1 MWCIRRKAISPYC
14 QPPSNVLYYISTT
27 TSAVSA
33 VFGGFYADF
42 RKKDTPEA
50 AIRSLVIQLS
60 RQGIG
65 TARADSAG
73 RTMLTLVGETWTL
86 DEQRLLALPYVAE
99 VKRLTPVWRLASR
112 QTHPEDT
119 VVSVGD
125 AQIGKG
131 FCLMAGPCAVESALQ
146 MQGVARAVKAAGGL
160 VLRGGAYKPRTSPYA
175 FQGFGAP
182 ALELLAQTGREVGL
196 PTVSEITDAAQLP
209 QFEQVDMLQVGA
221 RNMQNYELLRA
232 LGQQSKP
239 VLLKRAVGATVE
251 ELLQSAEYILAGGN
265 PNVVLCERG
274 VRSFSKTSRAALDVS
289 AIPVLKR
296 MTHLPVIVDPSHAA
310 GEAALVPPLALA
322 AVAAGADG
330 LLIEVHDRPAAALSD
345 AAQSLSC
352 TAFAELAE
360 KIKRYAK
367 PSKRDHRHSC
377 RKTIHRRIPSCP
389 CSCYRYRKAH
399 QGVETGSDGFC
410 RRHHSRQYQHA
421 LENVYVY
428 IHEMDPENVRKTAP
442 IVRIDWTTIPDRTQQ
457 AKNAIMT
464 ALSDKLAEITGEN
477 KMEINGILINDI
489 PLACGMLGGIS
500 RADNCD
506 W

>member
-1 MWCIRRKAISPYC
+1 MLIF
-14 QPPSNVLYYISTT
+14 V
-27 TSAVSA
+27 
-33 VFGGFYADF
+33 
-42 RKKDTPEA
+42 KKDTPEA

-239 VLLKRAVGATVE
+239 VLLKRSVGATVE

-345 AAQSLSC
+345 AAQSLRC

-360 KIKRYAK
+360 KIKK
-367 PSKRDHRHSC
+367 
-377 RKTIHRRIPSCP
+377 
-389 CSCYRYRKAH
+389 
-399 QGVETGSDGFC
+399 
-410 RRHHSRQYQHA
+410 
-421 LENVYVY
+421 
-428 IHEMDPENVRKTAP
+428 VRE
-442 IVRIDWTTIPDRTQQ
+442 
-457 AKNAIMT
+457 AIE
-464 ALSDKLAEITGEN
+464 A
-477 KMEINGILINDI
+477 
-489 PLACGMLGGIS
+489 
-500 RADNCD
+500 
-506 W
+506 

>member
-1 MWCIRRKAISPYC
+1 MLIF
-14 QPPSNVLYYISTT
+14 V
-27 TSAVSA
+27 
-33 VFGGFYADF
+33 
-42 RKKDTPEA
+42 KKDTPEA

-65 TARADSAG
+65 TARVDSAG

-360 KIKRYAK
+360 KIKK
-367 PSKRDHRHSC
+367 
-377 RKTIHRRIPSCP
+377 
-389 CSCYRYRKAH
+389 
-399 QGVETGSDGFC
+399 
-410 RRHHSRQYQHA
+410 
-421 LENVYVY
+421 
-428 IHEMDPENVRKTAP
+428 VRE
-442 IVRIDWTTIPDRTQQ
+442 
-457 AKNAIMT
+457 AIE
-464 ALSDKLAEITGEN
+464 A
-477 KMEINGILINDI
+477 
-489 PLACGMLGGIS
+489 
-500 RADNCD
+500 
-506 W
+506 

>member
-1 MWCIRRKAISPYC
+1 MLIF
-14 QPPSNVLYYISTT
+14 V
-27 TSAVSA
+27 
-33 VFGGFYADF
+33 
-42 RKKDTPEA
+42 KKDTPEA

-119 VVSVGD
+119 VVYAGD

-289 AIPVLKR
+289 VIPVLKR

-360 KIKRYAK
+360 KIKK
-367 PSKRDHRHSC
+367 
-377 RKTIHRRIPSCP
+377 
-389 CSCYRYRKAH
+389 
-399 QGVETGSDGFC
+399 
-410 RRHHSRQYQHA
+410 
-421 LENVYVY
+421 
-428 IHEMDPENVRKTAP
+428 VRE
-442 IVRIDWTTIPDRTQQ
+442 
-457 AKNAIMT
+457 AIE
-464 ALSDKLAEITGEN
+464 A
-477 KMEINGILINDI
+477 
-489 PLACGMLGGIS
+489 
-500 RADNCD
+500 
-506 W
+506 

>member
-1 MWCIRRKAISPYC
+1 MLIF
-14 QPPSNVLYYISTT
+14 V
-27 TSAVSA
+27 
-33 VFGGFYADF
+33 
-42 RKKDTPEA
+42 KKDTPEA

-112 QTHPEDT
+112 QTHTEDT

-251 ELLQSAEYILAGGN
+251 ELLQSAEYILVGGN

-360 KIKRYAK
+360 KIKK
-367 PSKRDHRHSC
+367 
-377 RKTIHRRIPSCP
+377 
-389 CSCYRYRKAH
+389 
-399 QGVETGSDGFC
+399 
-410 RRHHSRQYQHA
+410 
-421 LENVYVY
+421 
-428 IHEMDPENVRKTAP
+428 VRE
-442 IVRIDWTTIPDRTQQ
+442 
-457 AKNAIMT
+457 AIE
-464 ALSDKLAEITGEN
+464 A
-477 KMEINGILINDI
+477 
-489 PLACGMLGGIS
+489 
-500 RADNCD
+500 
-506 W
+506 

>member
-1 MWCIRRKAISPYC
+1 MLIF
-14 QPPSNVLYYISTT
+14 V
-27 TSAVSA
+27 
-33 VFGGFYADF
+33 
-42 RKKDTPEA
+42 KKDTPEA

-73 RTMLTLVGETWTL
+73 RTKLTLVGETWTL

-112 QTHPEDT
+112 QTHTEDT

-360 KIKRYAK
+360 KIKK
-367 PSKRDHRHSC
+367 
-377 RKTIHRRIPSCP
+377 
-389 CSCYRYRKAH
+389 
-399 QGVETGSDGFC
+399 
-410 RRHHSRQYQHA
+410 
-421 LENVYVY
+421 
-428 IHEMDPENVRKTAP
+428 VRE
-442 IVRIDWTTIPDRTQQ
+442 
-457 AKNAIMT
+457 AIE
-464 ALSDKLAEITGEN
+464 A
-477 KMEINGILINDI
+477 
-489 PLACGMLGGIS
+489 
-500 RADNCD
+500 
-506 W
+506 

>member
-1 MWCIRRKAISPYC
+1 MLIF
-14 QPPSNVLYYISTT
+14 V
-27 TSAVSA
+27 
-33 VFGGFYADF
+33 
-42 RKKDTPEA
+42 KKDTPEA

-251 ELLQSAEYILAGGN
+251 ELLQSAEYILVGGN

-289 AIPVLKR
+289 VIPVLKR

-360 KIKRYAK
+360 KIKK
-367 PSKRDHRHSC
+367 
-377 RKTIHRRIPSCP
+377 
-389 CSCYRYRKAH
+389 
-399 QGVETGSDGFC
+399 
-410 RRHHSRQYQHA
+410 
-421 LENVYVY
+421 
-428 IHEMDPENVRKTAP
+428 VRE
-442 IVRIDWTTIPDRTQQ
+442 
-457 AKNAIMT
+457 AIE
-464 ALSDKLAEITGEN
+464 A
-477 KMEINGILINDI
+477 
-489 PLACGMLGGIS
+489 
-500 RADNCD
+500 
-506 W
+506 

>member
-1 MWCIRRKAISPYC
+1 MLIF
-14 QPPSNVLYYISTT
+14 V
-27 TSAVSA
+27 
-33 VFGGFYADF
+33 
-42 RKKDTPEA
+42 KKDTPEA

-310 GEAALVPPLALA
+310 GEAALVPPLVLA

-360 KIKRYAK
+360 KIKK
-367 PSKRDHRHSC
+367 
-377 RKTIHRRIPSCP
+377 
-389 CSCYRYRKAH
+389 
-399 QGVETGSDGFC
+399 
-410 RRHHSRQYQHA
+410 
-421 LENVYVY
+421 
-428 IHEMDPENVRKTAP
+428 VRE
-442 IVRIDWTTIPDRTQQ
+442 
-457 AKNAIMT
+457 AIE
-464 ALSDKLAEITGEN
+464 A
-477 KMEINGILINDI
+477 
-489 PLACGMLGGIS
+489 
-500 RADNCD
+500 
-506 W
+506 

>member
-1 MWCIRRKAISPYC
+1 MLIF
-14 QPPSNVLYYISTT
+14 V
-27 TSAVSA
+27 
-33 VFGGFYADF
+33 
-42 RKKDTPEA
+42 KKDTPEA

-112 QTHPEDT
+112 QSHPEDT

-360 KIKRYAK
+360 KIKK
-367 PSKRDHRHSC
+367 
-377 RKTIHRRIPSCP
+377 
-389 CSCYRYRKAH
+389 
-399 QGVETGSDGFC
+399 
-410 RRHHSRQYQHA
+410 
-421 LENVYVY
+421 
-428 IHEMDPENVRKTAP
+428 VRE
-442 IVRIDWTTIPDRTQQ
+442 
-457 AKNAIMT
+457 AIE
-464 ALSDKLAEITGEN
+464 A
-477 KMEINGILINDI
+477 
-489 PLACGMLGGIS
+489 
-500 RADNCD
+500 
-506 W
+506 

>member
-1 MWCIRRKAISPYC
+1 MLIF
-14 QPPSNVLYYISTT
+14 V
-27 TSAVSA
+27 
-33 VFGGFYADF
+33 
-42 RKKDTPEA
+42 KKDTPEA

-99 VKRLTPVWRLASR
+99 VERLTPVWRLASR

-125 AQIGKG
+125 AQIGKD

-360 KIKRYAK
+360 KIKK
-367 PSKRDHRHSC
+367 
-377 RKTIHRRIPSCP
+377 
-389 CSCYRYRKAH
+389 
-399 QGVETGSDGFC
+399 
-410 RRHHSRQYQHA
+410 
-421 LENVYVY
+421 
-428 IHEMDPENVRKTAP
+428 VRE
-442 IVRIDWTTIPDRTQQ
+442 
-457 AKNAIMT
+457 AIE
-464 ALSDKLAEITGEN
+464 A
-477 KMEINGILINDI
+477 
-489 PLACGMLGGIS
+489 
-500 RADNCD
+500 
-506 W
+506 

>member
-1 MWCIRRKAISPYC
+1 MLIF
-14 QPPSNVLYYISTT
+14 V
-27 TSAVSA
+27 
-33 VFGGFYADF
+33 
-42 RKKDTPEA
+42 KKDTPEA

-125 AQIGKG
+125 SQIGKG

-330 LLIEVHDRPAAALSD
+330 LLIEVHDRSAAALSD

-360 KIKRYAK
+360 KIKK
-367 PSKRDHRHSC
+367 
-377 RKTIHRRIPSCP
+377 
-389 CSCYRYRKAH
+389 
-399 QGVETGSDGFC
+399 
-410 RRHHSRQYQHA
+410 
-421 LENVYVY
+421 
-428 IHEMDPENVRKTAP
+428 VRE
-442 IVRIDWTTIPDRTQQ
+442 
-457 AKNAIMT
+457 AIE
-464 ALSDKLAEITGEN
+464 A
-477 KMEINGILINDI
+477 
-489 PLACGMLGGIS
+489 
-500 RADNCD
+500 
-506 W
+506 

>member
-1 MWCIRRKAISPYC
+1 MLIF
-14 QPPSNVLYYISTT
+14 V
-27 TSAVSA
+27 
-33 VFGGFYADF
+33 
-42 RKKDTPEA
+42 KKDTPEA

-360 KIKRYAK
+360 TIKK
-367 PSKRDHRHSC
+367 
-377 RKTIHRRIPSCP
+377 
-389 CSCYRYRKAH
+389 
-399 QGVETGSDGFC
+399 
-410 RRHHSRQYQHA
+410 
-421 LENVYVY
+421 
-428 IHEMDPENVRKTAP
+428 VRE
-442 IVRIDWTTIPDRTQQ
+442 
-457 AKNAIMT
+457 AIE
-464 ALSDKLAEITGEN
+464 A
-477 KMEINGILINDI
+477 
-489 PLACGMLGGIS
+489 
-500 RADNCD
+500 
-506 W
+506 

>member
-1 MWCIRRKAISPYC
+1 MLIF
-14 QPPSNVLYYISTT
+14 V
-27 TSAVSA
+27 
-33 VFGGFYADF
+33 
-42 RKKDTPEA
+42 KKDTPEA

-119 VVSVGD
+119 VVSAGD

-146 MQGVARAVKAAGGL
+146 MQSVARAVKAAGGL

-310 GEAALVPPLALA
+310 GEAALVPPQALA

-360 KIKRYAK
+360 KIKK
-367 PSKRDHRHSC
+367 
-377 RKTIHRRIPSCP
+377 
-389 CSCYRYRKAH
+389 
-399 QGVETGSDGFC
+399 
-410 RRHHSRQYQHA
+410 
-421 LENVYVY
+421 
-428 IHEMDPENVRKTAP
+428 VRE
-442 IVRIDWTTIPDRTQQ
+442 
-457 AKNAIMT
+457 AIE
-464 ALSDKLAEITGEN
+464 A
-477 KMEINGILINDI
+477 
-489 PLACGMLGGIS
+489 
-500 RADNCD
+500 
-506 W
+506 

>member
-1 MWCIRRKAISPYC
+1 MLIF
-14 QPPSNVLYYISTT
+14 V
-27 TSAVSA
+27 
-33 VFGGFYADF
+33 
-42 RKKDTPEA
+42 KKDTPEA

-112 QTHPEDT
+112 QPHPEDT

-182 ALELLAQTGREVGL
+182 VLELLAQTGREVGL

-360 KIKRYAK
+360 KIKK
-367 PSKRDHRHSC
+367 
-377 RKTIHRRIPSCP
+377 
-389 CSCYRYRKAH
+389 
-399 QGVETGSDGFC
+399 
-410 RRHHSRQYQHA
+410 
-421 LENVYVY
+421 
-428 IHEMDPENVRKTAP
+428 VRE
-442 IVRIDWTTIPDRTQQ
+442 
-457 AKNAIMT
+457 AIE
-464 ALSDKLAEITGEN
+464 A
-477 KMEINGILINDI
+477 
-489 PLACGMLGGIS
+489 
-500 RADNCD
+500 
-506 W
+506 

>member
-1 MWCIRRKAISPYC
+1 MLIF
-14 QPPSNVLYYISTT
+14 V
-27 TSAVSA
+27 
-33 VFGGFYADF
+33 
-42 RKKDTPEA
+42 KKDTPEA

-330 LLIEVHDRPAAALSD
+330 LLIEVPARPAAALSD

-360 KIKRYAK
+360 KIKK
-367 PSKRDHRHSC
+367 
-377 RKTIHRRIPSCP
+377 
-389 CSCYRYRKAH
+389 
-399 QGVETGSDGFC
+399 
-410 RRHHSRQYQHA
+410 
-421 LENVYVY
+421 
-428 IHEMDPENVRKTAP
+428 VRE
-442 IVRIDWTTIPDRTQQ
+442 
-457 AKNAIMT
+457 AIE
-464 ALSDKLAEITGEN
+464 A
-477 KMEINGILINDI
+477 
-489 PLACGMLGGIS
+489 
-500 RADNCD
+500 
-506 W
+506 

>member
-1 MWCIRRKAISPYC
+1 M
-14 QPPSNVLYYISTT
+14 
-27 TSAVSA
+27 
-33 VFGGFYADF
+33 
-42 RKKDTPEA
+42 
-50 AIRSLVIQLS
+50 
-60 RQGIG
+60 
-65 TARADSAG
+65 
-73 RTMLTLVGETWTL
+73 
-86 DEQRLLALPYVAE
+86 
-99 VKRLTPVWRLASR
+99 
-112 QTHPEDT
+112 
-119 VVSVGD
+119 VSVGD

-196 PTVSEITDAAQLP
+196 PTVSEITAAAQLP

-289 AIPVLKR
+289 VIPVLKR

-360 KIKRYAK
+360 KIKK
-367 PSKRDHRHSC
+367 
-377 RKTIHRRIPSCP
+377 
-389 CSCYRYRKAH
+389 
-399 QGVETGSDGFC
+399 
-410 RRHHSRQYQHA
+410 
-421 LENVYVY
+421 
-428 IHEMDPENVRKTAP
+428 VRE
-442 IVRIDWTTIPDRTQQ
+442 
-457 AKNAIMT
+457 AIE
-464 ALSDKLAEITGEN
+464 A
-477 KMEINGILINDI
+477 
-489 PLACGMLGGIS
+489 
-500 RADNCD
+500 
-506 W
+506 

>member
-1 MWCIRRKAISPYC
+1 MLIF
-14 QPPSNVLYYISTT
+14 V
-27 TSAVSA
+27 
-33 VFGGFYADF
+33 
-42 RKKDTPEA
+42 KKDTPEA

-86 DEQRLLALPYVAE
+86 DGQRLLALPYVVE

-251 ELLQSAEYILAGGN
+251 ELLQSAEYILVGGN

-330 LLIEVHDRPAAALSD
+330 LLIEVHDRPACALSD
-345 AAQSLSC
+345 GGQSLTC
-352 TAFAELAE
+352 RQFQEL
-360 KIKRYAK
+360 
-367 PSKRDHRHSC
+367 
-377 RKTIHRRIPSCP
+377 T
-389 CSCYRYRKAH
+389 KA
-399 QGVETGSDGFC
+399 VAAILP
-410 RRHHSRQYQHA
+410 HA
-421 LENVYVY
+421 WR
-428 IHEMDPENVRKTAP
+428 PE
-442 IVRIDWTTIPDRTQQ
+442 D
-457 AKNAIMT
+457 
-464 ALSDKLAEITGEN
+464 L
-477 KMEINGILINDI
+477 
-489 PLACGMLGGIS
+489 
-500 RADNCD
+500 
-506 W
+506 

>member
-1 MWCIRRKAISPYC
+1 MLIF
-14 QPPSNVLYYISTT
+14 V
-27 TSAVSA
+27 
-33 VFGGFYADF
+33 
-42 RKKDTPEA
+42 KKDTPEA

-160 VLRGGAYKPRTSPYA
+160 VLRGGAYKPRSSPYA

-239 VLLKRAVGATVE
+239 VLLKRAMGATVE

-360 KIKRYAK
+360 KIKK
-367 PSKRDHRHSC
+367 
-377 RKTIHRRIPSCP
+377 
-389 CSCYRYRKAH
+389 
-399 QGVETGSDGFC
+399 
-410 RRHHSRQYQHA
+410 
-421 LENVYVY
+421 
-428 IHEMDPENVRKTAP
+428 VRE
-442 IVRIDWTTIPDRTQQ
+442 
-457 AKNAIMT
+457 AIE
-464 ALSDKLAEITGEN
+464 A
-477 KMEINGILINDI
+477 
-489 PLACGMLGGIS
+489 
-500 RADNCD
+500 
-506 W
+506 

>member
-1 MWCIRRKAISPYC
+1 MLIF
-14 QPPSNVLYYISTT
+14 V
-27 TSAVSA
+27 
-33 VFGGFYADF
+33 
-42 RKKDTPEA
+42 KKDTPEA

-119 VVSVGD
+119 VVSAGD

-175 FQGFGAP
+175 SQGFGAP

-289 AIPVLKR
+289 VIPVLKR

-360 KIKRYAK
+360 KIKK
-367 PSKRDHRHSC
+367 
-377 RKTIHRRIPSCP
+377 
-389 CSCYRYRKAH
+389 
-399 QGVETGSDGFC
+399 
-410 RRHHSRQYQHA
+410 
-421 LENVYVY
+421 
-428 IHEMDPENVRKTAP
+428 VRE
-442 IVRIDWTTIPDRTQQ
+442 
-457 AKNAIMT
+457 AIE
-464 ALSDKLAEITGEN
+464 A
-477 KMEINGILINDI
+477 
-489 PLACGMLGGIS
+489 
-500 RADNCD
+500 
-506 W
+506 

>member
-1 MWCIRRKAISPYC
+1 
-14 QPPSNVLYYISTT
+14 
-27 TSAVSA
+27 
-33 VFGGFYADF
+33 
-42 RKKDTPEA
+42 
-50 AIRSLVIQLS
+50 
-60 RQGIG
+60 
-65 TARADSAG
+65 
-73 RTMLTLVGETWTL
+73 MLTLVGETWTL

-125 AQIGKG
+125 AQIGKD

-239 VLLKRAVGATVE
+239 VLLKRAMGATVE

-360 KIKRYAK
+360 KIKK
-367 PSKRDHRHSC
+367 
-377 RKTIHRRIPSCP
+377 
-389 CSCYRYRKAH
+389 
-399 QGVETGSDGFC
+399 
-410 RRHHSRQYQHA
+410 
-421 LENVYVY
+421 
-428 IHEMDPENVRKTAP
+428 VRE
-442 IVRIDWTTIPDRTQQ
+442 
-457 AKNAIMT
+457 AIE
-464 ALSDKLAEITGEN
+464 A
-477 KMEINGILINDI
+477 
-489 PLACGMLGGIS
+489 
-500 RADNCD
+500 
-506 W
+506 

>member
-1 MWCIRRKAISPYC
+1 MLIF
-14 QPPSNVLYYISTT
+14 V
-27 TSAVSA
+27 
-33 VFGGFYADF
+33 
-42 RKKDTPEA
+42 KKDTPEA

-119 VVSVGD
+119 VVSAGD

-289 AIPVLKR
+289 VIPVLKR

-352 TAFAELAE
+352 TAFAHLAE
-360 KIKRYAK
+360 KIKK
-367 PSKRDHRHSC
+367 
-377 RKTIHRRIPSCP
+377 
-389 CSCYRYRKAH
+389 
-399 QGVETGSDGFC
+399 
-410 RRHHSRQYQHA
+410 
-421 LENVYVY
+421 
-428 IHEMDPENVRKTAP
+428 VREA
-442 IVRIDWTTIPDRTQQ
+442 IV
-457 AKNAIMT
+457 A
-464 ALSDKLAEITGEN
+464 
-477 KMEINGILINDI
+477 
-489 PLACGMLGGIS
+489 
-500 RADNCD
+500 
-506 W
+506 

>member
-1 MWCIRRKAISPYC
+1 MLIF
-14 QPPSNVLYYISTT
+14 V
-27 TSAVSA
+27 
-33 VFGGFYADF
+33 
-42 RKKDTPEA
+42 KKDTPEA

-112 QTHPEDT
+112 QTHTEDT

-310 GEAALVPPLALA
+310 GETALVPPLALA

-360 KIKRYAK
+360 KIKK
-367 PSKRDHRHSC
+367 
-377 RKTIHRRIPSCP
+377 
-389 CSCYRYRKAH
+389 
-399 QGVETGSDGFC
+399 
-410 RRHHSRQYQHA
+410 
-421 LENVYVY
+421 
-428 IHEMDPENVRKTAP
+428 VRE
-442 IVRIDWTTIPDRTQQ
+442 
-457 AKNAIMT
+457 AIE
-464 ALSDKLAEITGEN
+464 A
-477 KMEINGILINDI
+477 
-489 PLACGMLGGIS
+489 
-500 RADNCD
+500 
-506 W
+506 

>member
-1 MWCIRRKAISPYC
+1 MLIF
-14 QPPSNVLYYISTT
+14 V
-27 TSAVSA
+27 
-33 VFGGFYADF
+33 
-42 RKKDTPEA
+42 KKDTPEA

-146 MQGVARAVKAAGGL
+146 MQGVARAVKAVGGL

-289 AIPVLKR
+289 VIPVLKR

-360 KIKRYAK
+360 KIKK
-367 PSKRDHRHSC
+367 
-377 RKTIHRRIPSCP
+377 
-389 CSCYRYRKAH
+389 
-399 QGVETGSDGFC
+399 
-410 RRHHSRQYQHA
+410 
-421 LENVYVY
+421 
-428 IHEMDPENVRKTAP
+428 VRE
-442 IVRIDWTTIPDRTQQ
+442 
-457 AKNAIMT
+457 AIE
-464 ALSDKLAEITGEN
+464 A
-477 KMEINGILINDI
+477 
-489 PLACGMLGGIS
+489 
-500 RADNCD
+500 
-506 W
+506 

>member
-1 MWCIRRKAISPYC
+1 MLIF
-14 QPPSNVLYYISTT
+14 V
-27 TSAVSA
+27 
-33 VFGGFYADF
+33 
-42 RKKDTPEA
+42 KKDTPEA

-251 ELLQSAEYILAGGN
+251 ELLQSAEHILAGGN

-360 KIKRYAK
+360 KIKK
-367 PSKRDHRHSC
+367 
-377 RKTIHRRIPSCP
+377 
-389 CSCYRYRKAH
+389 
-399 QGVETGSDGFC
+399 
-410 RRHHSRQYQHA
+410 
-421 LENVYVY
+421 
-428 IHEMDPENVRKTAP
+428 VRE
-442 IVRIDWTTIPDRTQQ
+442 
-457 AKNAIMT
+457 AIE
-464 ALSDKLAEITGEN
+464 A
-477 KMEINGILINDI
+477 
-489 PLACGMLGGIS
+489 
-500 RADNCD
+500 
-506 W
+506 

>member
-1 MWCIRRKAISPYC
+1 MLIF
-14 QPPSNVLYYISTT
+14 V
-27 TSAVSA
+27 
-33 VFGGFYADF
+33 
-42 RKKDTPEA
+42 KKDTPEA

-112 QTHPEDT
+112 KTHPEDT

-125 AQIGKG
+125 AQIGKD

-360 KIKRYAK
+360 KIKK
-367 PSKRDHRHSC
+367 
-377 RKTIHRRIPSCP
+377 
-389 CSCYRYRKAH
+389 
-399 QGVETGSDGFC
+399 
-410 RRHHSRQYQHA
+410 
-421 LENVYVY
+421 
-428 IHEMDPENVRKTAP
+428 VRE
-442 IVRIDWTTIPDRTQQ
+442 
-457 AKNAIMT
+457 AIE
-464 ALSDKLAEITGEN
+464 A
-477 KMEINGILINDI
+477 
-489 PLACGMLGGIS
+489 
-500 RADNCD
+500 
-506 W
+506 

>member
-1 MWCIRRKAISPYC
+1 MLIF
-14 QPPSNVLYYISTT
+14 V
-27 TSAVSA
+27 
-33 VFGGFYADF
+33 
-42 RKKDTPEA
+42 KKDTPEA

-182 ALELLAQTGREVGL
+182 ALELLAQTGREMGL

-360 KIKRYAK
+360 KIKK
-367 PSKRDHRHSC
+367 
-377 RKTIHRRIPSCP
+377 
-389 CSCYRYRKAH
+389 
-399 QGVETGSDGFC
+399 
-410 RRHHSRQYQHA
+410 
-421 LENVYVY
+421 
-428 IHEMDPENVRKTAP
+428 VRE
-442 IVRIDWTTIPDRTQQ
+442 
-457 AKNAIMT
+457 AIE
-464 ALSDKLAEITGEN
+464 A
-477 KMEINGILINDI
+477 
-489 PLACGMLGGIS
+489 
-500 RADNCD
+500 
-506 W
+506 

>member
-1 MWCIRRKAISPYC
+1 MLIF
-14 QPPSNVLYYISTT
+14 V
-27 TSAVSA
+27 
-33 VFGGFYADF
+33 
-42 RKKDTPEA
+42 KKDTPEA

-125 AQIGKG
+125 AQIGKD

-146 MQGVARAVKAAGGL
+146 MQGVARAVTAAGGL

-360 KIKRYAK
+360 KIKK
-367 PSKRDHRHSC
+367 
-377 RKTIHRRIPSCP
+377 
-389 CSCYRYRKAH
+389 
-399 QGVETGSDGFC
+399 
-410 RRHHSRQYQHA
+410 
-421 LENVYVY
+421 
-428 IHEMDPENVRKTAP
+428 VRE
-442 IVRIDWTTIPDRTQQ
+442 
-457 AKNAIMT
+457 AIE
-464 ALSDKLAEITGEN
+464 A
-477 KMEINGILINDI
+477 
-489 PLACGMLGGIS
+489 
-500 RADNCD
+500 
-506 W
+506 

>member
-1 MWCIRRKAISPYC
+1 MLIF
-14 QPPSNVLYYISTT
+14 V
-27 TSAVSA
+27 
-33 VFGGFYADF
+33 
-42 RKKDTPEA
+42 KKDTPEA

-182 ALELLAQTGREVGL
+182 ALELLAQTGREAGL

-289 AIPVLKR
+289 VIPVLKR

-360 KIKRYAK
+360 KIKK
-367 PSKRDHRHSC
+367 
-377 RKTIHRRIPSCP
+377 
-389 CSCYRYRKAH
+389 
-399 QGVETGSDGFC
+399 
-410 RRHHSRQYQHA
+410 
-421 LENVYVY
+421 
-428 IHEMDPENVRKTAP
+428 VRE
-442 IVRIDWTTIPDRTQQ
+442 
-457 AKNAIMT
+457 AIE
-464 ALSDKLAEITGEN
+464 A
-477 KMEINGILINDI
+477 
-489 PLACGMLGGIS
+489 
-500 RADNCD
+500 
-506 W
+506 

>member
-1 MWCIRRKAISPYC
+1 MLIF
-14 QPPSNVLYYISTT
+14 V
-27 TSAVSA
+27 
-33 VFGGFYADF
+33 
-42 RKKDTPEA
+42 KKDTPEA

-119 VVSVGD
+119 VVSVCD

-360 KIKRYAK
+360 KIKK
-367 PSKRDHRHSC
+367 
-377 RKTIHRRIPSCP
+377 
-389 CSCYRYRKAH
+389 
-399 QGVETGSDGFC
+399 
-410 RRHHSRQYQHA
+410 
-421 LENVYVY
+421 
-428 IHEMDPENVRKTAP
+428 VRE
-442 IVRIDWTTIPDRTQQ
+442 
-457 AKNAIMT
+457 AIE
-464 ALSDKLAEITGEN
+464 A
-477 KMEINGILINDI
+477 
-489 PLACGMLGGIS
+489 
-500 RADNCD
+500 
-506 W
+506 